1 MRKKMPILI
10 ILAVLLAISAL
21 SMTKVGVGLALMFAM
36 SGVGIP
42 IFFLILFT
50 PTITLYFLIV
60 LAFERALWLIRLP
73 WLLLRLALATAAAAG
88 GVWLATDVVN
98 KALEERAAVLMA
110 GDHDLVG
117 SVEPISSVAV
127 VEERGYHQRGICDAL
142 CQRSLLNGAVG
153 AIIMVRVNS
162 VALPLDDQWQGTLYR
177 LEKRAQCPPI
187 NIEYNDGVAPVKGE
201 KRVLHDKTSLDLLQ
215 IEAAKGNCLISEPAK
230 VGDADAVLVFGNVKR
245 GLQPDGA
252 GLDLYAD
259 TASAS
264 RLLFYTRQA
273 GDIQERYR
281 STYVR
286 LYKISP
292 AIVPADGNLMNVKIV
307 PQWSRSEK
315 TLDVKPFAKGIDS
328 PIDFAQER
336 LKFDLLLHDSQSQAD
351 VREVIADAINDVK
364 PLPLE
369 GANALFVYFDSFANK
384 KDISPED
391 LSLSLRVMA
400 EKRVPLVVNA
410 EKAVALIAKTHPEVV
425 SEVAASLFFRLNAA
439 SQNGASMT
447 KRAREQEILSAARA
461 IGALPDSAVLPYF
474 DSLAALAGNLEVR
487 RAGADAIKKLSAFG
501 DQAVPTLIGLLDSLV
516 PVREASKGTS
526 ATKYYEWQEPY
537 LAAMIAL
544 CRAGPRA
551 ETALPLLKQRM
562 QGEAVARYGSYERL
576 LQTTLSRLSKQE
588 PDTPAMEAEVS
599 RFLGPCSY

>member
-1 MRKKMPILI
+1 MRKNIPFLI

-60 LAFERALWLIRLP
+60 LAFERALWLMRLP
-73 WLLLRLALATAAAAG
+73 WLLLRLTLATAATAG
-88 GVWLATDVVN
+88 GVWLATDMVN

-110 GDHDLVG
+110 DDHDLVG
-117 SVEPISSVAV
+117 PVGHISKLAV
-127 VEERGYHQRGICDAL
+127 VEDAWYPRRAICDGF
-142 CQRSLLNGAVG
+142 CQRVLLNGAAG
-153 AIIMVRVNS
+153 AVIIAGVASVNE
-162 VALPLDDQWQGTLYR
+162 LPSDMWSGTLFR
-177 LEKRAQCPPI
+177 LEKRAQCPAI
-187 NIEYNDGVAPVKGE
+187 KIDHNDSQATVKGE
-201 KRVLHDKTSLDLLQ
+201 TRKFGDKTSLDLLQ

-230 VGDADAVLVFGNVKR
+230 VGDADAVLVSGNVKR

-315 TLDVKPFAKGIDS
+315 ILDVKPFAKGIDS
-328 PIDFAQER
+328 PIAFAQER

-351 VREVIADAINDVK
+351 VREVIADAINGVK
-364 PLPLE
+364 LLPLD
-369 GANALFVYFDSFANK
+369 GANALFVYFESFANK
-384 KDISPED
+384 KDMSPED
-391 LSLSLRVMA
+391 LSLSLQVMA

-410 EKAVALIAKTHPEVV
+410 DKAVALIAKTHPEVV
-425 SEVAASLFFRLNAA
+425 SEVAASLFSRLDAA

-461 IGALPDSAVLPYF
+461 IGALPDSVMLPYF